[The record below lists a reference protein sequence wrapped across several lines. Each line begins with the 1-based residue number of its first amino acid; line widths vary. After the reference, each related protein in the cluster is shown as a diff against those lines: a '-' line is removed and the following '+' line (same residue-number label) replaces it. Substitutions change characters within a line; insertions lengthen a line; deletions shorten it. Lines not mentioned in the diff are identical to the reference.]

1 MTTPLTEVTELRTGR
16 RPQNAILCRGIA
28 RPDLFYVNHT
38 DHHYSIPEHVPVFT
52 TEAAMKAFMGPS
64 AGSKRGRDDGD
75 ANLIPVVAH
84 MEVDSSN
91 DIDTLTGGKFIF
103 VGISY
108 GEASKA
114 RPTVMLLRPY
124 HRRAV
129 THSVS
134 GFNRDWRADADDPK
148 PGRCQPTYCWNQ
160 NVVG

>member
-1 MTTPLTEVTELRTGR
+1 
-16 RPQNAILCRGIA
+16 
-28 RPDLFYVNHT
+28 
-38 DHHYSIPEHVPVFT
+38 
-52 TEAAMKAFMGPS
+52 MKAFMGPS

-84 MEVDSSN
+84 MGVNTGDEIADPES
-91 DIDTLTGGKFIF
+91 GGKFIF

-114 RPTVMLLRPY
+114 RPTVGLLRPY
-124 HRRAV
+124 HRRAA
-129 THSVS
+129 THTAS

-148 PGRCQPTYCWNQ
+148 PGRYQPTYCWNQ